1 MSPTGLLELLGL
13 ASGTSRATPS
23 ERNKKL
29 RMSSLET
36 ESRPVPSSLPSG
48 YNKRLMITAGRA
60 SVALG
65 ASIAEKLG
73 VGLTDAGLKTF
84 SDGEVYCRYNE
95 SIRGADLFI
104 VQSICGNPREGLT
117 PNDALMELLVMVDAA
132 VGASAHRVIA
142 GTPWDASSRQKKK
155 PAPREP
161 ITARLVARMLESAGI
176 DRL

>member
-13 ASGTSRATPS
+13 ASETLRATPS

-36 ESRPVPSSLPSG
+36 ESRPSPTSLPSG

-65 ASIAEKLG
+65 ASIAEKMG
-73 VGLTDAGLKTF
+73 VALTDAGLKTF

-104 VQSICGNPREGLT
+104 VQSI
-117 PNDALMELLVMVDAA
+117 
-132 VGASAHRVIA
+132 
-142 GTPWDASSRQKKK
+142 
-155 PAPREP
+155 
-161 ITARLVARMLESAGI
+161 
-176 DRL
+176 